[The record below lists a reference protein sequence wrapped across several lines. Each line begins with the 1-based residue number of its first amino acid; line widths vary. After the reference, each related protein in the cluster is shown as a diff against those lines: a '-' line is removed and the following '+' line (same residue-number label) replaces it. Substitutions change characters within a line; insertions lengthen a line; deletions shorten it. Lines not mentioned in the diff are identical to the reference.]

1 MSKWYGMIGYGITS
15 EEVPGKWELQVIER
29 PYYGDITRTV
39 MSAQQGEGLN
49 DNIVLKNDVSIIADP
64 YALQN
69 FASMR
74 YITIMGARWRIRS
87 VEVQRPRLL
96 ISLGGV
102 YNGPTPDA
110 SGETGEDSGGQESIL
125 STPS

>member
-1 MSKWYGMIGYGITS
+1 MSKWYGMVGYGCTR
-15 EEVPGKWELQVIER
+15 ETKPGNWELQIEER
-29 PYYGDITRTV
+29 PYYGDITRV
-39 MSAQQGEGLN
+39 VASSQQGEGLN
-49 DNIVLKNDVSIIADP
+49 DDILLKNDVSIIADP

-74 YITIMGARWRIRS
+74 YIMIMGVRWKVRS

-110 SGETGEDSGGQESIL
+110 SGETGEDSGD
-125 STPS
+125 

>member
-1 MSKWYGMIGYGITS
+1 MSKWFGMVGYGITS
-15 EEVPGKWELQVIER
+15 EDTPGVWKLEIIER

-39 MSAQQGEGLN
+39 ASYQQGDGLN
-49 DNIVLKNDVSIIADP
+49 DDIVLKNDISIIADP

-74 YITIMGARWRIRS
+74 YVIIGGARWKVRS
-87 VEVQRPRLL
+87 VEVQRPRLV

-102 YNGPTPDA
+102 YNGPTPDT
-110 SGETGEDSGGQESIL
+110 SGETGEDSGD
-125 STPS
+125 